1 MTFINWA
8 GSDRFVYLPL
18 FIVPIVLI
26 IWYAF
31 RQRNALKQLAGA
43 HRRLL
48 LHNLAGWRTLT
59 KAWLL
64 CAGLVAIFIAL
75 LQPQWGKQEQNIIQE
90 GRDLLVL
97 LDISGSMRAK
107 DLKPSR
113 LDLAKLKIRA
123 LLGKLTCERVGLII
137 FSGSAI
143 LQCPMTSDY
152 PAFLMFLDNV
162 DTESIA
168 SGTTALDTALEK
180 AMATFK
186 HIGSAKHKLVF
197 LLTDGEDFSTNLT
210 GIQQAAA
217 REHITLMTLGIGS
230 PEGAPIPKLDHHGN
244 QVGHETDETGAI
256 ALSKL
261 NEEKLRTITKDLHG
275 KYLRANYDDGD
286 IASMV
291 KYVQSFEKTRYEDKR
306 LSLFH
311 DQYPWFLGAAWL
323 LLALE
328 WLL

>member
-59 KAWLL
+59 KAGLL
-64 CAGLVAIFIAL
+64 CTGLIAIFIAL

-123 LLGKLTCERVGLII
+123 LLGKLTCERV
-137 FSGSAI
+137 
-143 LQCPMTSDY
+143 
-152 PAFLMFLDNV
+152 
-162 DTESIA
+162 
-168 SGTTALDTALEK
+168 
-180 AMATFK
+180 
-186 HIGSAKHKLVF
+186 
-197 LLTDGEDFSTNLT
+197 
-210 GIQQAAA
+210 
-217 REHITLMTLGIGS
+217 
-230 PEGAPIPKLDHHGN
+230 
-244 QVGHETDETGAI
+244 
-256 ALSKL
+256 
-261 NEEKLRTITKDLHG
+261 
-275 KYLRANYDDGD
+275 
-286 IASMV
+286 
-291 KYVQSFEKTRYEDKR
+291 
-306 LSLFH
+306 
-311 DQYPWFLGAAWL
+311 
-323 LLALE
+323 
-328 WLL
+328 